1 MASYHCPRLL
11 CVLALTAAL
20 THGGYVV
27 TTPKQWVAGTTAQL
41 CVVVDDP
48 SAPAGKLTVAVTAYD
63 YQQLPEERNIT
74 IIPQTTLDIPAGKT
88 GSCYDVSVPS
98 SSVYSHSLHVAGV
111 VGGAKLNRTVALT
124 LKKSSD
130 ITFVQTDKY
139 LYEPS
144 QNVKFR
150 ILTLTGPYL
159 SVSTDP
165 YPEVW
170 VQTPAGTRVA
180 QWKNVDNTAGLVHLD
195 FDLADE
201 PEKGL
206 YTLFV
211 KTPRGQQQSVT
222 FKVEEF
228 VLPRYEVVL
237 KPPAYILGTD
247 EAFTFTV
254 CANYTFGQ
262 PVKGNLSLTLDNNQ
276 RRKCKV
282 DVTNNVTISGCKEV
296 EVQAS
301 ELRIIDC
308 DVYSLKASAIVTE
321 EGTGVEIKKDA
332 SVSITRNAVTFKTI
346 YEDAYMKPNLPY
358 SLKVRA
364 EKPDGTPAGGVPM
377 EVCAAGRC
385 TNMTTAPDGL
395 FTTVLPVY
403 NTNRVYIKALNCRAN
418 MYQSEFS
425 KTLEHSFSPSNS
437 SLLIHAPEGKLKCVP
452 GEAQDHLLPVL
463 FSASD
468 QTSAI
473 FTVQVVSRG
482 TVQYQSSQ
490 EYQLTSGELPISVE
504 HLVEPLPPPFP
515 NTIRGVVNIN
525 INIPPTASPKV
536 KVLVW
541 YTRQDGEVVADS
553 RELEVDKCL
562 SNTVN
567 LTWSASRVQP
577 GEQASLSLSSEPD
590 SVCSLG
596 VVDRSTEL
604 LAVNPDPISLE
615 AVFNFAGSFDVGR
628 WPGSQIDD
636 YKYCERKK
644 RERIASAKPES
655 SNIEFVIVDPGRYYY
670 HSEYVDALHMFDNS
684 GLFVFSDLT
693 LETRPCEEERRHY
706 FESVNFAT
714 ALGGGFGG
722 AGGGGFAGAIAP
734 SRPLPE
740 APLPVFATDSASKE
754 GSEQQPDVP
763 RTNFPETWLWDIIVV
778 PSSGVSTQQV
788 TVPDTIT
795 QWVGKAVCAHPQKG
809 VGLSQRK
816 PITTFTPFF
825 VDLTLPPS
833 LKRGEILPVKMSVF
847 NYLDQPIPVSVR
859 VQKSEEY
866 QILEEATEQIVLGKR
881 SSCVPAQDK
890 VVHIVRIKPLVIGEV
905 NISVAAFVDH
915 EYSQPCG
922 SGDSSINRRDSL
934 IKPITVE
941 AEGFLREKTWSKY
954 ICSKDFET
962 GEDSLE
968 AWELET
974 PQVMVEGSERGWV
987 TAVGDLI
994 ALTLENLG
1002 SLIRMPYGCGE
1013 QNMINFVPNIFIMQ
1027 YLKASNQ
1034 TTPETTRRLLTY
1046 MKTGYQR
1053 ELLYRRG
1060 DGSFSAFGNADDS
1073 GSTWLSAFVLKS
1085 FSQAQQF
1092 IVIDKNDLNQTSTW
1106 LQSNQRKDGCFNN
1119 TGKVFHKAMKG
1130 GIDGSDSPVPLTAYV
1145 MIALLEAND
1154 KSCSQADCL
1163 AAQCLQADSSS
1174 DPYVMALKAYAF
1186 ALAKLP
1192 EAEVILQKLLEQAVV
1207 TKNSTHWELPKGPG
1221 KTKAVGVETAGYAIM
1236 AMMTLD
1242 PKQYEQQA
1250 RKVVKWITAQRNGQG
1265 GFYSTQDT
1273 VVALQALALYETHLY
1288 QGPLNVVATV
1298 TASGLAHP
1306 FTVTDDNKLL
1316 QQLVKLPTVPTKVSI
1331 TMEGQGCAVLQA
1343 VLRYN
1348 IPEAEASDA
1357 FDMTVNTNTVP
1368 DEKCVTKRITVCASY
1383 RLPDGKSNMAVIEV
1397 NLISGYIPEKDDLK
1411 ELLKKDKNIK
1421 RYDVDGSK
1429 IAFYIEELTA
1439 KDTCANFR
1447 VIRDIEVEEVKP
1459 GTVRLYDYYQPE
1471 FQISKS
1477 YTLPP
1482 PTECR

>member
-1 MASYHCPRLL
+1 MEDVQHPSMFSSGVGVHYGGDRQE
-11 CVLALTAAL
+11 LTARRAP
-20 THGGYVV
+20 HRGYVV

-63 YQQLPEERNIT
+63 YQQLPEKRNIN
-74 IIPQTTLDIPAGKT
+74 IIPQTTLDIPAGRT
-88 GSCYDVSVPS
+88 GSCYDVSVLS
-98 SSVYSHSLHVAGV
+98 SSVYTHSLHVAGV
-111 VGGAKLNRTVALT
+111 VGGAKLTRTVSLT
-124 LKKSSD
+124 LKSTSD

-262 PVKGNLSLTLDNNQ
+262 PVKGNLSLTLDTNQ

-282 DVTNNVTISGCKEV
+282 DVTNNVTKK
-296 EVQAS
+296 
-301 ELRIIDC
+301 
-308 DVYSLKASAIVTE
+308 SLERTP
-321 EGTGVEIKKDA
+321 
-332 SVSITRNAVTFKTI
+332 SVN
-346 YEDAYMKPNLPY
+346 
-358 SLKVRA
+358 SLRA
-364 EKPDGTPAGGVPM
+364 E
-377 EVCAAGRC
+377 
-385 TNMTTAPDGL
+385 L
-395 FTTVLPVY
+395 
-403 NTNRVYIKALNCRAN
+403 NTN
-418 MYQSEFS
+418 
-425 KTLEHSFSPSNS
+425 T
-437 SLLIHAPEGKLKCVP
+437 
-452 GEAQDHLLPVL
+452 
-463 FSASD
+463 
-468 QTSAI
+468 AI
-473 FTVQVVSRG
+473 
-482 TVQYQSSQ
+482 
-490 EYQLTSGELPISVE
+490 
-504 HLVEPLPPPFP
+504 
-515 NTIRGVVNIN
+515 N
-525 INIPPTASPKV
+525 
-536 KVLVW
+536 VLVW

-567 LTWSASRVQP
+567 VTWSASRVQP

-636 YKYCERKK
+636 YKHCEKK
-644 RERIASAKPES
+644 RRKRIAGAKPES
-655 SNIEFVIVDPGRYYY
+655 LNIEFATIDPERYHYY
-670 HSEYVDALHMFDNS
+670 SEYVDALHMFDNS

-693 LETRPCEEERRHY
+693 LETRPCEEERRPY
-706 FESVNFAT
+706 SEGLYLLSVGAHV
-714 ALGGGFGG
+714 GGFGSG
-722 AGGGGFAGAIAP
+722 LAGDIAP
-734 SRPLPE
+734 AAARPQSPPP
-740 APLPVFATDSASKE
+740 AFATDSASKK

-816 PITTFTPFF
+816 SITTFTPFF

-859 VQKSEEY
+859 VQESEEY

-881 SSCVPAQDK
+881 SSCVPAHDK

-941 AEGFLREKTWSKY
+941 AEGFLREKSWSKY

-1106 LQSNQRKDGCFNN
+1106 LQSNQREDGCFNN
-1119 TGKVFHKAMKG
+1119 SGKVFHKAMKG

-1154 KSCSQADCL
+1154 QSCSQADCL

-1186 ALAKLP
+1186 ALARLP

-1306 FTVTDDNKLL
+1306 FTVTNDNKLL

-1368 DEKCVTKRITVCASY
+1368 DDKCVTKRITVCASY

-1429 IAFYIEELTA
+1429 IAFYIEELIA